1 MKNTPESQPQRLL
14 PLELKDV
21 AVRIGGRA
29 LLDVPS
35 LKVSSGEPTILLG
48 PNGAGKTLLLR
59 ICHGLLQPTR
69 GEVAWQ
75 GREASDPS
83 RHQAMVLQQPVLLR
97 RSARANIDYALRAAA
112 VPTGERRARTDEVLN
127 ATGLL
132 ELAEQS
138 ARRLSVGEQQRLAL
152 ARAWAL
158 HPEVLF
164 LDEPTAALDPGGSFR
179 VEQTIAAIAAE
190 GEKIIMSTHDLGLA
204 QRLAGEILFLHR
216 GKILERAA
224 PDEFFREAR
233 TREAR
238 AFLAG
243 ELTW

>member
-1 MKNTPESQPQRLL
+1 VKSTPEPKQPRLL
-14 PLELKDV
+14 PLELREI
-21 AVRIGGRA
+21 AVRIGGRT

-35 LKVSSGEPTILLG
+35 LTVQAGEPTILLG

-59 ICHGLLQPTR
+59 ICHGLLQPTQ

-75 GREASDPS
+75 GREAREPA
-83 RHQAMVLQQPVLLR
+83 RHQAMVFQQPVLLR
-97 RSARANIDYALRAAA
+97 RSARANIDYALRAAG
-112 VPTGERRARTDEVLN
+112 VPKSQRRLRTEEVLC

-132 ELAEQS
+132 ELAEQAS
-138 ARRLSVGEQQRLAL
+138 RRLSVGEQQRLAL

-158 HPEVLF
+158 RPEVLF
-164 LDEPTAALDPGGSFR
+164 LDEPTASLDPGGSFR

-216 GKILERAA
+216 GRILERAL
-224 PDEFFREAR
+224 PEDFFREAR